1 MSFRALKFSNKKA
14 ENMSDLNDPNS
25 AGLEPGGL
33 PDLGALLGGGAGG
46 MDLGGLM
53 EQAQQM
59 LAGAQE
65 AAAEI
70 VEGSSGGG
78 MVKVEVDGG
87 FNFHSVSIDAS
98 VVDPSDVEMLND
110 LVLAAL
116 RDASSQLQDAQSDAM
131 GGMDLGG
138 LGGMLGGS

>member
-1 MSFRALKFSNKKA
+1 
-14 ENMSDLNDPNS
+14 MSDHNDPNPVDPT
-25 AGLEPGGL
+25 AGAM

-46 MDLGGLM
+46 MDLGSLM

-70 VEGSSGGG
+70 IEGSSGGG
-78 MVKVEVDGG
+78 MVKIEVDGG
-87 FNFHSVSIDAS
+87 FNFHSVSIDPS
-98 VVDPSDVEMLND
+98 VVDSNDVEMLND

-116 RDASSQLQDAQSDAM
+116 RDASTQLQESQSDAM

-138 LGGMLGGS
+138 LGGMLGGG

>member
-1 MSFRALKFSNKKA
+1 
-14 ENMSDLNDPNS
+14 MSDPQDPD
-25 AGLEPGGL
+25 AAL
-33 PDLGALLGGGAGG
+33 PDLSALLGGGAAAGGG
-46 MDLGGLM
+46 MPDLGGLM

-65 AAAEI
+65 AAEEI

-78 MVKVEVDGG
+78 KVKVEVDGG
-87 FNFHSVSIDAS
+87 FNFHSVTIDPE
-98 VVDPSDVEMLND
+98 VVNPDDVEMLND

-116 RDASSQLQDAQSDAM
+116 RDASTQLQEAQSDAM

-138 LGGMLGGS
+138 LGGLLGGG

>member
-1 MSFRALKFSNKKA
+1 
-14 ENMSDLNDPNS
+14 MSDQQDPD
-25 AGLEPGGL
+25 AQM

-59 LAGAQE
+59 LAGAQQ
-65 AAAEI
+65 AAEEI
-70 VEGSSGGG
+70 VEGTAGGG
-78 MVKVEVDGG
+78 KVRVQVDGG
-87 FNFHSVSIDAS
+87 FNFHSVSIDPD
-98 VVDPSDVEMLND
+98 VVDPNDVDLLND

-116 RDASSQLQDAQSDAM
+116 RDASVQLQEAQSDAM

-138 LGGMLGGS
+138 LGGMLGGG

>member
-1 MSFRALKFSNKKA
+1 M
-14 ENMSDLNDPNS
+14 
-25 AGLEPGGL
+25 
-33 PDLGALLGGGAGG
+33 PDLGS
-46 MDLGGLM
+46 LM

-78 MVKVEVDGG
+78 MVKVEIDGN
-87 FNFHSVSIDAS
+87 FNVHSVAIDPS
-98 VVDPSDVEMLND
+98 VVDPNEVEMLND

-116 RDASSQLQDAQSDAM
+116 RDASSQLQDSQSDAM
-131 GGMDLGG
+131 GGLDIGG
-138 LGGMLGGS
+138 LGGLLGGS

>member
-1 MSFRALKFSNKKA
+1 MS
-14 ENMSDLNDPNS
+14 EQNDP
-25 AGLEPGGL
+25 AEGAM
-33 PDLGALLGGGAGG
+33 PDLSALLGGGAAG

-78 MVKVEVDGG
+78 VVKIEVDGG
-87 FNFHSVSIDAS
+87 FNFHSVAIDVS
-98 VVDPSDVEMLND
+98 VVDPNDVEMLND

-116 RDASSQLQDAQSDAM
+116 RDASTQLQGSQSDAM

-138 LGGMLGGS
+138 LGGLLGGG

>member
-1 MSFRALKFSNKKA
+1 MS
-14 ENMSDLNDPNS
+14 EQNDPN
-25 AGLEPGGL
+25 AAM
-33 PDLGALLGGGAGG
+33 PDLGALLGGGAAGG
-46 MDLGGLM
+46 MPDLGGLM
-53 EQAQQM
+53 EQAQAM

-78 MVKVEVDGG
+78 MVKIEVDG
-87 FNFHSVSIDAS
+87 NFTVHSVSIDPS
-98 VVDPSDVEMLND
+98 VVDPNDVEMLND

-116 RDASSQLQDAQSDAM
+116 RDASSQLQESQSDAM

-138 LGGMLGGS
+138 LGGLLGGG

>member
-1 MSFRALKFSNKKA
+1 MS
-14 ENMSDLNDPNS
+14 EQNDPS
-25 AGLEPGGL
+25 DAM
-33 PDLGALLGGGAGG
+33 PDLGALLGGGAAGG
-46 MDLGGLM
+46 MPDLGSLM
-53 EQAQQM
+53 AQAQQM

-87 FNFHSVSIDAS
+87 FNFHSVTIDPS
-98 VVDPSDVEMLND
+98 VVDPTDVEMLND

-116 RDASSQLQDAQSDAM
+116 RDAATQLQDSQSDAM

-138 LGGMLGGS
+138 LGGLLGGG

>member
-1 MSFRALKFSNKKA
+1 MS
-14 ENMSDLNDPNS
+14 EQNDPTE
-25 AGLEPGGL
+25 AGM

-46 MDLGGLM
+46 MDLGAMM
-53 EQAQQM
+53 EQAQAM

-65 AAAEI
+65 AAAEV

-87 FNFHSVSIDAS
+87 FNFHSVKIDPS
-98 VVDPSDVEMLND
+98 VVNPDDVEMLND

-116 RDASSQLQDAQSDAM
+116 RDAASQLQDSQAEAM

-138 LGGMLGGS
+138 LGGMLGG

>member
-1 MSFRALKFSNKKA
+1 
-14 ENMSDLNDPNS
+14 MSDTNDPTPEHPTQ
-25 AGLEPGGL
+25 EPPTQDHVGV

-46 MDLGGLM
+46 GMPDLGSLM
-53 EQAQQM
+53 AQAQQM

-78 MVKVEVDGG
+78 MVKIQVDG
-87 FNFHSVSIDAS
+87 NFDVHSVTIDPS
-98 VVDPSDVEMLND
+98 VVDPDDVEMLND

-116 RDASSQLQDAQSDAM
+116 RDASTQLQESQSGAM
-131 GGMDLGG
+131 GGLDIGG
-138 LGGMLGGS
+138 LGGLLGG

>member
-1 MSFRALKFSNKKA
+1 MS
-14 ENMSDLNDPNS
+14 EQNDPNE
-25 AGLEPGGL
+25 AAAM

-65 AAAEI
+65 AAAEV

-87 FNFHSVSIDAS
+87 FNFHSVKIDPS
-98 VVDPSDVEMLND
+98 VVNADDVDMLND

-116 RDASSQLQDAQSDAM
+116 RDAATQLQESQADAM

-138 LGGMLGGS
+138 LGGMLGG

>member
-1 MSFRALKFSNKKA
+1 MS
-14 ENMSDLNDPNS
+14 EQNDPG
-25 AGLEPGGL
+25 ATPEPAAM

-53 EQAQQM
+53 EQAQAM

-78 MVKVEVDGG
+78 VVKVEVDGG
-87 FNFHSVSIDAS
+87 FNFHSVSIDPS
-98 VVDPSDVEMLND
+98 VVDPNDVDMLND

-116 RDASSQLQDAQSDAM
+116 RDAATQLQESQSDAM
-131 GGMDLGG
+131 GGMDLDG
-138 LGGMLGGS
+138 LGGMLGGA

>member
-1 MSFRALKFSNKKA
+1 
-14 ENMSDLNDPNS
+14 MSDQNDQTP
-25 AGLEPGGL
+25 AVPDETPAM
-33 PDLGALLGGGAGG
+33 PDLSALLGGGAGG
-46 MDLGGLM
+46 MDLGSLM

-70 VEGSSGGG
+70 LEGSSGGG

-87 FNFHSVSIDAS
+87 FNFHSVTIDPS
-98 VVDPSDVEMLND
+98 VVNANDVEMLND

-116 RDASSQLQDAQSDAM
+116 RDASSQLQEAQSDAM
-131 GGMDLGG
+131 GGMDLDG
-138 LGGMLGGS
+138 LGGMLGG